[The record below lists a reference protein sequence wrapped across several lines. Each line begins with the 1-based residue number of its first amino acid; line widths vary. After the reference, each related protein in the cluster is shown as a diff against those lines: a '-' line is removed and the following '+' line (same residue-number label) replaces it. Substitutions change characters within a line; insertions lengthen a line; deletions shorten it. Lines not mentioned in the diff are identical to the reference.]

1 MRHVRSET
9 FTLNIDPADRS
20 DDGSALWSTGATGRR
35 RERADGLDDA
45 MGPITRLTANEG
57 AAPRIDSSDLLRGR
71 KTLTIHHAGQ
81 DYTLR
86 LTRLGKLL
94 LTK

>member
-1 MRHVRSET
+1 MAQ
-9 FTLNIDPADRS
+9 N
-20 DDGSALWSTGATGRR
+20 
-35 RERADGLDDA
+35 
-45 MGPITRLTANEG
+45 LT
-57 AAPRIDSSDLLRGR
+57 PPKPQRRIDSDTLLGGER
-71 KTLTIHHAGQ
+71 TLVIQHGGQ

>member
-1 MRHVRSET
+1 MAPV
-9 FTLNIDPADRS
+9 
-20 DDGSALWSTGATGRR
+20 
-35 RERADGLDDA
+35 
-45 MGPITRLTANEG
+45 TRLTADEG
-57 AAPRIDSSDLLRGR
+57 AAPRIDSTDLLRGR

-81 DYTLR
+81 HYTLR